1 MGFFFQTNDGVGDGV
16 NNTTKKISEGLT
28 DIGAKLGQ
36 AFKDAID
43 PIKIMDVIIDV
54 DNKTSEVIKKFG
66 QGRAQIDNL
75 KISMSDA
82 VVEVTKLG
90 GGFDNILE
98 IQKSVSESVGRNL
111 VLTTESYK
119 DLFAIQQ
126 VLPGQSDALITG
138 LKDVGISLYQ
148 STSQVQKIMDR
159 AREIGVSAEKVGSQ
173 VAQNLDLMNK
183 YTFQGGVDGLAK
195 MAAQAV
201 NMRINIRDV
210 QGAIEKAFNPESAID
225 MAASLQRLGV
235 AQSDLLDPLRLM
247 DLAQNDPAELQN
259 QIVEMSK
266 QFTTLNEKGQF
277 EIMPGAK
284 RQMME
289 VESALGMTQG
299 SLAKMAL
306 SSAELGDKMSKIRFS
321 GNFTEEEKTM
331 IANMSEMSAG
341 GEYKMTLDGKSLNM
355 EEAMQSISSMGEDER
370 KSFFESQKPKDI
382 TELAKDQLSVSTAM
396 AASLK
401 TIESKTQYAFAGA
414 KATSKVLKGAKEGS
428 QKLADAFDDKNA
440 GTTTTQIREQIDITT
455 KGLFDSFAGGKI
467 NFDALTKTMKG
478 FGEYVDGAF
487 TKTFK
492 NLDTIITDTF
502 DFSTIKTDGVTDKP
516 KIDVQ
521 PQSTHVTGIPGQDVI
536 KMPGQNVKLLPQD
549 SIFAMT
555 KGPEFLE
562 KINMLNQPMNSQSNG
577 TVNENKNTHDI
588 TLSIKIDGGNLSET
602 KVMEILNKTE
612 TLQALNKKL
621 KETVTNNGLSV

>member
-1 MGFFFQTNDGVGDGV
+1 MTDNVGADGVGKA
-16 NNTTKKISEGLT
+16 TEKISEGLT
-28 DIGAKLGQ
+28 DIGKKLGE
-36 AFKDAID
+36 AFKKAID
-43 PIKIMDVIIDV
+43 PDAIMSVIVDV
-54 DNKTSEVIKKFG
+54 DDKTTEVIKKFG
-66 QGRAQIDNL
+66 QGRDQIDNL

-90 GGFDNILE
+90 GGFGDILE
-98 IQKSVSESVGRNL
+98 IQKSVSETLGRNL
-111 VLTTESYK
+111 VISTEAYK
-119 DLFAIQQ
+119 DLYAAQE
-126 VLPGQSDALITG
+126 VMGPAADSLVKD

-148 STSQVQKIMDR
+148 STGEIQKIMDR
-159 AREIGVSAEKVGSQ
+159 AREIGVSAQKVGEQ
-173 VAQNLDLMNK
+173 VSQNLGMMNK
-183 YTFQGGVDGLAK
+183 YTFPGGVDGLAK

-201 NMRINIRDV
+201 NMRINIRDIG
-210 QGAIEKAFNPESAID
+210 QTIDKAFNPESAIE

-266 QFTTLNEKGQF
+266 QFVQLNEKGQF

-284 RQMME
+284 RQMKEIADAM
-289 VESALGMTQG
+289 GMSQETL
-299 SLAKMAL
+299 SNMAL

-341 GEYKMTLDGKSLNM
+341 GEYKMSIDGKSLNM
-355 EEAMQSISSMGEDER
+355 EEAMQTIGSMGEEER

-382 TELAKDQLSVSTAM
+382 AELAKDQLSVSKSM
-396 AASLK
+396 DASLK
-401 TIESKTQYAFAGA
+401 TIADKTAYAFAGA
-414 KATSKVLKGAKEGS
+414 KSTSKVLKGAKEGS
-428 QKLADAFDDKNA
+428 QKLAKVFDDKSA

-455 KGLFDSFAGGKI
+455 KGLFDSFAGGKV
-467 NFDALTKTMKG
+467 NFEELTTTMKS
-478 FGEYVDGAF
+478 FGSWVDGAF
-487 TKTFK
+487 TKTWQ
-492 NLDTIITDTF
+492 NLEGELSGIF
-502 DFSTIKTDGVTDKP
+502 NFSTDKTKITTTDDK
-516 KIDVQ
+516 KTE
-521 PQSTHVTGIPGQDVI
+521 PQSTHVIEKDGNDVI
-536 KMPGQNVKLLPQD
+536 KMPGQNVNLLPQD

-562 KINMLNQPMNSQSNG
+562 KLNMLNQPMNSQTNG

-588 TLSIKIDGGNLSET
+588 TLTIKIDSGNMSET

-621 KETVTNNGLSV
+621 KETVTNNGLIV

>member
-1 MGFFFQTNDGVGDGV
+1 MAETVGADGVGDAG
-16 NNTTKKISEGLT
+16 KKISEGLT
-28 DIGAKLGQ
+28 DIGKKLGE
-36 AFKDAID
+36 AFKKAID
-43 PIKIMDVIIDV
+43 PDAIMSVIIDV
-54 DNKTSEVIKKFG
+54 DDKTTEVIKKFG
-66 QGRAQIDNL
+66 QGRDQIDNL

-82 VVEVTKLG
+82 VIEVTKLG
-90 GGFDNILE
+90 GGFGNILE
-98 IQKSVSESVGRNL
+98 IQKSVSETLGRNL
-111 VLTTESYK
+111 VISTEAYK
-119 DLFAIQQ
+119 YLYAAQEVMGPAADSL
-126 VLPGQSDALITG
+126 VKD

-148 STSQVQKIMDR
+148 STGEIQKIMDR

-173 VAQNLDLMNK
+173 VSENLSMMNK

-201 NMRINIRDV
+201 NMRINIRDI
-210 QGAIEKAFNPESAID
+210 GATIDKAFNPDSAIEL
-225 MAASLQRLGV
+225 AASLQRLGV

-289 VESALGMTQG
+289 IESAMGMTQG

-321 GNFTEEEKTM
+321 DNFTEEEKTM

-341 GEYKMTLDGKSLNM
+341 GEYKMSIDGKSLNM
-355 EEAMQSISSMGEDER
+355 EEAMQTIGSMGEEER

-382 TELAKDQLSVSTAM
+382 AELAKDQLSVSKSM
-396 AASLK
+396 DASLK
-401 TIESKTQYAFAGA
+401 TIADKTAYAFAGA
-414 KATSKVLKGAKEGS
+414 KSTSKVLKGAKEGS
-428 QKLADAFDDKNA
+428 QKLAKVFDDKSA

-455 KGLFDSFAGGKI
+455 KGLFDSFAGGKV
-467 NFDALTKTMKG
+467 NFEELTTTMKS
-478 FGEYVDGAF
+478 FGSWVDGAF
-487 TKTFK
+487 TKTWQ
-492 NLDTIITDTF
+492 NLEGELSGIF
-502 DFSTIKTDGVTDKP
+502 NFSTDKTKTDDKKP
-516 KIDVQ
+516 DDKKSEPV
-521 PQSTHVTGIPGQDVI
+521 STHVKTGDML
-536 KMPGQNVKLLPQD
+536 KMPGKNVELLPQD

-562 KINMLNQPMNSQSNG
+562 KLSMLNQPMNSQTNG
-577 TVNENKNTHDI
+577 VVNENKNTHDI
-588 TLSIKIDGGNLSET
+588 TLTIKIDAGNMSET

-621 KETVTNNGLSV
+621 KETVTNNGLIV